1 MGGVALMR
9 QRADQPAGQGHRQ
22 DHAEGQQPSAAGPS
36 AGGAED
42 RQAVVNCSQDHHRVP
57 IAEAGGTPAGA
68 ANARLAWPFP
78 KPLGGS
84 PPRAHLPSMIRPAL
98 LALAI
103 LAAPLHVAAQN
114 PGAQNPGAQN
124 PGAMTPQ
131 ALQGQTVRGAKGV
144 VLGTVERV
152 TTAPDGRAAQ
162 ILVRPKG
169 LHPGG
174 ARSLAVAGVVL
185 GPDGVSTPITK
196 AEFDAMPAVDLGDR

>member
-1 MGGVALMR
+1 
-9 QRADQPAGQGHRQ
+9 
-22 DHAEGQQPSAAGPS
+22 
-36 AGGAED
+36 
-42 RQAVVNCSQDHHRVP
+42 
-57 IAEAGGTPAGA
+57 
-68 ANARLAWPFP
+68 
-78 KPLGGS
+78 
-84 PPRAHLPSMIRPAL
+84 MIRPAL

-103 LAAPLHVAAQN
+103 LAAPLHVA
-114 PGAQNPGAQN
+114 AQNPGAQN